1 VTRRVRWLG
10 GPGTV
15 VHVRRSRSSSAGS
28 SSRRRPDHCC
38 RRVSSS
44 FSSLI
49 GSAVCLRRCVARET
63 H

>member
-1 VTRRVRWLG
+1 MTRRVRWLG

-44 FSSLI
+44 LI